1 MRTDFGRFGCTA
13 ALVAALGAG
22 GCGGGTTPT
31 APPAPSPGPP
41 SGSATISG
49 IVLVHASDGV
59 KPFGNQSLF
68 GWVETDSGGSTTG
81 RIAIDPAGRYSFSV
95 PAGGTRVRIGVVGA
109 YQPCAI
115 TLTPQGNVTQDVRV
129 VTDPLQLGAGLP
141 PELAAIAPTL
151 SGTVYEV
158 TSEGRLPLK
167 DVRVEL
173 DGLGGLGLVIATTLT
188 DADGRYL
195 LCGVPQ
201 LRGLYLFASKSGYK
215 LFETGTNLLGQST
228 LDIELRR

>member
-13 ALVAALGAG
+13 ALVAALVAG
-22 GCGGGTTPT
+22 GCGGAATPT
-31 APPAPSPGPP
+31 APTPTGNPP
-41 SGSATISG
+41 SGLATISG
-49 IVLVHASDGV
+49 TVWVHASDGV

-81 RIAIDPAGRYSFSV
+81 RIAIDAAGRYSFSV

-129 VTDPLQLGAGLP
+129 VTDPLQLGARLP
-141 PELAAIAPTL
+141 RELASVGPTL

-173 DGLGGLGLVIATTLT
+173 DGLDGLGLVIATTLT
-188 DADGRYL
+188 DGDGRFL

-215 LFETGTNLLGQST
+215 LFETGSNLIGQST